1 MQTATSPPESHRPR
15 RPRRRLL
22 IAAVAAALGLA
33 VLALVLAL
41 TLAGGGDQTV
51 KGSSGDTFNFTVPKG
66 WKALGQEELA
76 TLPGKPA
83 GVVRRDDG
91 KGFLVIRREGRP
103 PASIEAFTKD
113 LDREFAKRLPDFQ
126 KRTTRSLKIR
136 AGQAYFY
143 SYIRKRK
150 GTVHSVVLVPAAK
163 GSYVLNTVAR
173 GGEEDVARELGR
185 MIVSFDA

>member
-1 MQTATSPPESHRPR
+1 MR
-15 RPRRRLL
+15 R
-22 IAAVAAALGLA
+22 
-33 VLALVLAL
+33 
-41 TLAGGGDQTV
+41 
-51 KGSSGDTFNFTVPKG
+51 
-66 WKALGQEELA
+66 E
-76 TLPGKPA
+76 
-83 GVVRRDDG
+83 DG
-91 KGFLVIRREGRP
+91 KGFLVIRREGKP

-113 LDREFAKRLPDFQ
+113 LDKEFAKRLPDFQ